1 MNNFILNIAFIG
13 NYLPR
18 QCGIAT
24 FTTSLC
30 ESVAAVRPGLSCFA
44 VPITDI
50 SEGYDYPDRVR
61 FEIEEKNL
69 ESYRRAADFLN
80 SNNPD
85 IVCLQHEYGIFGGDD
100 GIFILSLIRK
110 LRMPIVTTLHTIM
123 QNPSSR
129 QRRILG
135 EIADRSSFVVV
146 MTEKAV
152 ELISSV
158 YNVPLS
164 KVRLIPHGIPDMPF
178 IDPSF
183 YKAQYDL
190 AEKTVL
196 LTFGLLSP
204 NKGIEQV
211 IRSLPEIIK
220 VKPETVYIVLGVT
233 HPGLIRHEGE
243 AYRLSLQQLTTEL
256 HLEKHVLFRN
266 RFVSADEL
274 KEFLVMADIYITP
287 YLYEEQIT
295 SGTLAYS
302 FGIGNAIIST
312 PYWHAA
318 ELLADGR
325 GILVP
330 FRSPEAIAEAV
341 IRLAS
346 NETER
351 NAMRKNAYL
360 AGREMTWPNVAR
372 KYVELFTEARVSR
385 QNQITHTQGVRPG
398 AQGGPLGGLFS
409 EEEQNELPKLK
420 LDHIKRLTDDTGI
433 FQHAVYTVPNYNEGY
448 CADDNARA
456 LILMI
461 LLAAQADEE
470 NPEFGR
476 LAGIYLGLLQYA
488 YDENTG
494 RFKNFLNYDRS
505 WVREAASEDSHGRVL
520 WALGVC
526 LGRSGNP
533 GFQGTAAKLF
543 EQGLPIVT
551 QFSSPRAW
559 ALSIIAIHE
568 YLERFSGDRLA
579 EGIREELAL
588 RLFSLYKKNA
598 LPQWPWFE
606 PYLTY
611 DNAKLS
617 HALIRSGSST
627 GNEEMLEAGMASL
640 KWLMEIQTSP
650 QGHFRPVGSDRVYNR
665 GEEKPLFDQ
674 QPLEANSAI
683 SACLEACR
691 ISGDLFWYRE
701 AQRAFRW
708 YLGGNDL
715 SLFVFDA
722 ASGGC
727 HDGLHVDRLNQN
739 EGAESTLAFQIAL
752 VEMKEAEKRI
762 LLEPVAETCF
772 PAGSLGR
779 GSPPGE
785 PIGGKASCR

>member
-1 MNNFILNIAFIG
+1 MNKSILNIAFIG

-44 VPITDI
+44 VPITDTP
-50 SEGYDYPDRVR
+50 EGYAYPDRVR

-85 IVCLQHEYGIFGGDD
+85 IVCLQHEYGIYGGDD
-100 GIFILSLIRK
+100 GLFILSLIRK

-123 QNPSSR
+123 QNPSAR
-129 QRRILG
+129 QRRILT

-164 KVRLIPHGIPDMPF
+164 KIRLIPHGIPDMPF

-211 IRSLPEIIK
+211 IRALPEIIK
-220 VKPETVYIVLGVT
+220 AKPETVYIVLGVT

-243 AYRLSLQQLTTEL
+243 AYRLSLQQLAAEL
-256 HLEKHVLFRN
+256 HVEKHVLFRN

-351 NAMRKNAYL
+351 NAMRKNAYM

-372 KYVELFTEARVSR
+372 KYVELFTEARMTRYSVTS
-385 QNQITHTQGVRPG
+385 QNQEIRPL
-398 AQGGPLGGLFS
+398 AGPLGGLFS
-409 EEEQNELPKLK
+409 EEEQNELPRLK
-420 LDHIKRLTDDTGI
+420 LDHIRRLTDDTGM

-456 LILMI
+456 LILMV
-461 LLAAQADEE
+461 LLTAQADEAY
-470 NPEFGR
+470 PEFDR
-476 LAGIYLGLLQYA
+476 LAGIYLGLLQFA
-488 YDENTG
+488 FDEKSG
-494 RFKNFLNYDRS
+494 RFRNFLNYDRS
-505 WVREAASEDSHGRVL
+505 WVDERASEDSHGRVV
-520 WALGVC
+520 WALGTC
-526 LGRSGNP
+526 LGKYHNP

-559 ALSIIAIHE
+559 AFSIIAIHE
-568 YLERFSGDRLA
+568 YLRRFSGDRLA
-579 EGIREELAL
+579 DGIREELSL
-588 RLFSLYKKNA
+588 RLFALYKENA
-598 LPQWPWFE
+598 RAEWPWFE
-606 PYLTY
+606 TCLTY

-617 HALIRSGSST
+617 HALILSGSDT
-627 GNEEMLEAGMASL
+627 GNETMLEAGMTSL
-640 KWLMEIQTSP
+640 KWLMETQTSP
-650 QGHFRPVGSDRVYNR
+650 QGRFRPIGSDRVYKR

-683 SACLEACR
+683 SACLEAR
-691 ISGDLFWYRE
+691 RVSGDMFWYRE

-727 HDGLHVDRLNQN
+727 HDGLHMDRLNQN

-752 VEMKEAEKRI
+752 AEMKEAEKSI
-762 LLEPVAETCF
+762 LLE
-772 PAGSLGR
+772 
-779 GSPPGE
+779 E
-785 PIGGKASCR
+785 PTGGKA

>member
-1 MNNFILNIAFIG
+1 MNSSILNIAFIG

-30 ESVAAVRPGLSCFA
+30 ESVAAVHPGLSCFA

-50 SEGYDYPDRVR
+50 SEGYAYPDRVR

-85 IVCLQHEYGIFGGDD
+85 IVCLQHEYGIFGGED
-100 GIFILSLIRK
+100 GLFLLSLIRK

-123 QNPSSR
+123 QNPSGR
-129 QRRILG
+129 QRRILT
-135 EIADRSSFVVV
+135 EIAERSSFVVV

-152 ELISSV
+152 ELLSNV
-158 YNVPLS
+158 YNIPLN
-164 KVRLIPHGIPDMPF
+164 KIRLIPHGIPEMSF

-183 YKAQYDL
+183 YKAQFDL

-211 IRSLPEIIK
+211 IRALPEIIK
-220 VKPETVYIVLGVT
+220 IKPETVYIVLGAT
-233 HPGLIRHEGE
+233 HPGLIRTEGE
-243 AYRLSLQQLTTEL
+243 AYRLSLQQLAAEL
-256 HLEKHVLFRN
+256 HVEKHVLFRN

-274 KEFLVMADIYITP
+274 KEYLVMADIYITP

-330 FRSPEAIAEAV
+330 FRSPEAIAQAV
-341 IRLAS
+341 IRLAA

-351 NAMRKNAYL
+351 NAMRKNAFL
-360 AGREMTWPNVAR
+360 AGRTMTWHNVAR
-372 KYVELFTEARVSR
+372 KYVELFTEARMTR
-385 QNQITHTQGVRPG
+385 QNQITL
-398 AQGGPLGGLFS
+398 PLGGRFS

-420 LDHIKRLTDDTGI
+420 LDHIKRLTDDTGML
-433 FQHAVYTVPNYNEGY
+433 QHAVYTVPNYNEGY

-456 LILMI
+456 LILMVN
-461 LLAAQADEE
+461 LDAQSDEV
-470 NPEFGR
+470 NPEFDR
-476 LAGIYLGLLQYA
+476 LAGIYLRLLQFA
-488 YDENTG
+488 YDQKSE
-494 RFKNFLNYDRS
+494 RFKNFLLYNRNWLD
-505 WVREAASEDSHGRVL
+505 ETASEDSHGRVL
-520 WALGVC
+520 WALGTC
-526 LGRSGNP
+526 LGKHHNT

-543 EQGLPIVT
+543 EIGLPIVT
-551 QFSSPRAW
+551 QFTSPRAW
-559 ALSIIAIHE
+559 AFSIIAIHE
-568 YLERFSGDRLA
+568 YLLRFSGDRLVD
-579 EGIREELAL
+579 GIREELAL
-588 RLFSLYKKNA
+588 RLFALYKKNA
-598 LPQWPWFE
+598 VSGWLWFE
-606 PYLTY
+606 PYLSY

-617 HALIRSGSST
+617 HALLQSGSDS
-627 GNEEMLEAGMASL
+627 GNKEMLEAGMTSL
-640 KWLMEIQTSP
+640 KWLMETQTSP
-650 QGHFRPVGSDRVYNR
+650 QGHFRPIGSDRIYNK

-691 ISGDLFWYRE
+691 ISGDMFWHRE

-727 HDGLHVDRLNQN
+727 RDGLHVDRLNQN
-739 EGAESTLAFQIAL
+739 EGAESTLTFQLAL
-752 VEMKEAEKRI
+752 SEMKEAEKSI
-762 LLEPVAETCF
+762 LL
-772 PAGSLGR
+772 
-779 GSPPGE
+779 GE
-785 PIGGKASCR
+785 PIGGKA

>member
-1 MNNFILNIAFIG
+1 MNKSILNIAFIG

-85 IVCLQHEYGIFGGDD
+85 IVCLQHEYGIFGGED
-100 GIFILSLIRK
+100 GIFLLSLIRK

-135 EIADRSSFVVV
+135 EIADRSSFVAV

-158 YNVPLS
+158 YNVSQS
-164 KVRLIPHGIPDMPF
+164 KIRLIPHGIPDMPF

-211 IRSLPEIIK
+211 IRALPGIIK
-220 VKPETVYIVLGVT
+220 VKPETIYIVLGAT

-243 AYRLSLQQLTTEL
+243 AYRLSLQQLAAEL
-256 HLEKHVLFRN
+256 HVEKHVLFRN

-302 FGIGNAIIST
+302 FGIGNAIVST

-318 ELLADGR
+318 ELLAEGR

-341 IRLAS
+341 IHLAS

-360 AGREMTWPNVAR
+360 AGREMIWPNVAR
-372 KYVELFTEARVSR
+372 KYVELFTEAR
-385 QNQITHTQGVRPG
+385 QTYHNQVTL
-398 AQGGPLGGLFS
+398 PLGGFFS
-409 EEEQNELPKLK
+409 EEEQNELPRLK
-420 LDHIKRLTDDTGI
+420 LDHIQRLTDDTGM

-456 LILMI
+456 LILMV

-470 NPEFGR
+470 NPEFDR
-476 LAGIYLGLLQYA
+476 LAGIYLGLLQFA
-488 YDENTG
+488 YNEKSG
-494 RFKNFLNYDRS
+494 RFRNFLNFDRT
-505 WVREAASEDSHGRVL
+505 WVDETASEDSHGRVV
-520 WALGVC
+520 WALGTC
-526 LGRSGNP
+526 LGKYHNP

-551 QFSSPRAW
+551 QFSSPRAL
-559 ALSIIAIHE
+559 AFSIIAIHE
-568 YLERFSGDRLA
+568 YLQRFSGDRLA
-579 EGIREELAL
+579 DGIREELSI
-588 RLFSLYKKNA
+588 RLFNLYKKNA
-598 LPQWPWFE
+598 HPEWPWFE

-617 HALIRSGSST
+617 QALILSGSDT
-627 GNEEMLEAGMASL
+627 GNTEMLEAGMMSL
-640 KWLMEIQTSP
+640 KWLMETQTSP
-650 QGHFRPVGSDRVYNR
+650 HGHFRPIGSDRVYNR
-665 GEEKPLFDQ
+665 GGEKPLFDQ

-683 SACLEACR
+683 SACLEAYR
-691 ISGDLFWYRE
+691 ISGDMFWRRE

-722 ASGGC
+722 SSGGC

-752 VEMKEAEKRI
+752 AEMKEAEKRI
-762 LLEPVAETCF
+762 ILE
-772 PAGSLGR
+772 
-779 GSPPGE
+779 E
-785 PIGGKASCR
+785 PIRSKA

>member
-30 ESVAAVRPGLSCFA
+30 ESVAVVRPGLSCFA

-50 SEGYDYPDRVR
+50 SEGYAYPDRVR

-69 ESYRRAADFLN
+69 DSYRRAADFLN

-85 IVCLQHEYGIFGGDD
+85 IVCLQHEYGIYGGDD
-100 GIFILSLIRK
+100 GNYILSLIRK
-110 LRMPIVTTLHTIM
+110 LRMPIVTTLHTIL
-123 QNPSSR
+123 QNPSNR

-152 ELISSV
+152 GLISSV
-158 YNVPLS
+158 YNVPLD
-164 KVRLIPHGIPDMPF
+164 KIRLIPHGIPDMPF

-183 YKAQYDL
+183 YKAQYNL

-211 IRSLPEIIK
+211 IRALPGIIEK
-220 VKPETVYIVLGVT
+220 KPETIFIVLGVT

-243 AYRLSLQQLTTEL
+243 AYRLSLQQLAAEL
-256 HLEKHVLFRN
+256 HVEKHILFRN

-318 ELLADGR
+318 ELLAGGR

-330 FRSPEAIAEAV
+330 FHSPEAITEAV
-341 IRLAS
+341 IRLAG

-360 AGREMTWPNVAR
+360 AGREMIWPNVAR
-372 KYVELFTEARVSR
+372 KYVELFTEARITR
-385 QNQITHTQGVRPG
+385 QNQIDIPLL
-398 AQGGPLGGLFS
+398 GPLGGLFS

-420 LDHIKRLTDDTGI
+420 LDHIRRLTDDTGM
-433 FQHAVYTVPNYNEGY
+433 FQHAIYTVPNYNEGY

-456 LILMI
+456 LILMV

-476 LAGIYLGLLQYA
+476 LTGIYLGLLHFA
-488 YDENTG
+488 WDESSG
-494 RFKNFLNYDRS
+494 RFKNFLKFDHT
-505 WVREAASEDSHGRVL
+505 WVDEAASEDSHGRVV
-520 WALGVC
+520 WALGTC

-543 EQGLPIVT
+543 EQGLPVVT

-559 ALSIIAIHE
+559 AFSIIAIHE
-568 YLERFSGDRLA
+568 YLQRFSGDRLVD
-579 EGIREELAL
+579 GIREELSL
-588 RLFSLYKKNA
+588 RLFALYKKNS
-598 LPQWPWFE
+598 LSQWSWFE

-617 HALIRSGSST
+617 HALILSGSDT
-627 GNEEMLEAGMASL
+627 DNTEMFEAGITSL

-650 QGHFRPVGSDRVYNR
+650 QGRFRPIGSDRVYNR

-683 SACLEACR
+683 SACLEAFR
-691 ISGDLFWYRE
+691 ISGDLFWHKE

-715 SLFVFDA
+715 SLFVFNA

-739 EGAESTLAFQIAL
+739 EGAESTLAFHLAL
-752 VEMKEAEKRI
+752 AEMREAEKRI
-762 LLEPVAETCF
+762 LL
-772 PAGSLGR
+772 
-779 GSPPGE
+779 GE
-785 PIGGKASCR
+785 PIGGKA